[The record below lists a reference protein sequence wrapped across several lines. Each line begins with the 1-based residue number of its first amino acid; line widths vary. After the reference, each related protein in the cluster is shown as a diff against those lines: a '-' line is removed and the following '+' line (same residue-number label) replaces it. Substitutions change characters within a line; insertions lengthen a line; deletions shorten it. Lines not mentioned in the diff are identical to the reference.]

1 MMRTVLAIA
10 ALLGAHA
17 CLCPLSASA
26 AAKGASRSRTIDPRA
41 YMHGIGAV
49 ADAHGDANVFF
60 SSSGLPPRGPGRDRN
75 WTHDVYVAHWSPQQA
90 NLDKPRV
97 FISRGEAQEPV
108 SVAENDTGRVMVS
121 FEDGWNTPDEVSQR
135 YGVYT
140 SDLQGV
146 LPYPN
151 DVKSGG
157 HSGHVAAVG
166 TRFVVFYSDD
176 WVDGGGQDNLGTG
189 NGVYLKTYD
198 ADGKQL
204 QAVDVAPRLRE
215 WWPLIAGS
223 PTRALL
229 VWQQYV
235 SGTTYARLKAAV
247 FNPQDGS
254 LTEARV
260 LAPRLRYYTY
270 SVAYVPALERF
281 LVVATGDDGKGFA
294 QLLDASGATTATL
307 ACMPATVREASITV
321 IGERAFTPSR
331 DGRLLALQLGAT
343 SLELAGTLPSPI
355 RWGEV
360 GSMGLVRSPT
370 SLHWVALTQQGLKE
384 ADFDLSAL
392 RPASAADRC
401 TR

>member
-1 MMRTVLAIA
+1 MRTVLAIA
-10 ALLGAHA
+10 ALLGAQA
-17 CLCPLSASA
+17 CLCPLPAAA
-26 AAKGASRSRTIDPRA
+26 AAKGASRSRAIDPRA
-41 YMHGIGAV
+41 FMHGIDAV
-49 ADAHGDANVFF
+49 PDGRGDINVFF

-75 WTHDVYVAHWSPQQA
+75 WTHDVYVAHWSAQQA

-108 SVAENDTGRVMVS
+108 SVAANDSGRVMVT

-151 DVKSGG
+151 DVRSGG

-166 TRFVVFYSDD
+166 ARFVVFYADD

-198 ADGKQL
+198 ANGTQL
-204 QAVDVAPRLRE
+204 QAVNVAPRVRE

-235 SGTTYARLKAAV
+235 SGATYARLKTAV

-254 LTEARV
+254 LSDARV

-270 SVAYVPALERF
+270 AVTYVPAVERF
-281 LVVATGDDGKGFA
+281 LLVATGDDGKGFA

-307 ACMPATVREASITV
+307 ACMPATVREAGIAVS
-321 IGERAFTPSR
+321 GERAFLPSR
-331 DGRLLALQLGAT
+331 DGRLMALKLGAA
-343 SLELAGTLPSPI
+343 SVELAGSLPSPI
-355 RWGEV
+355 KWGEV
-360 GSMGLVRSPT
+360 GGIGLVRSPN

-384 ADFDLSAL
+384 TDFDLAAL

-401 TR
+401 AR